1 MRWKGLTHHQ
11 FAQSPHHVRLLAQL
25 LDAHPDFGISLQ
37 IGSDAGLVFFDQ
49 ATLDKVLQISLR
61 DFANHTQPQS
71 MSGRARSALSRTTD
85 HLRGSQISSFMS
97 EYCDGEIWRKCTSEL
112 TIYKSCTVFQQ
123 CHILRIHVEVS
134 LIPAMI
140 MIVSCRRYPSLS

>member
-97 EYCDGEIWRKCTSEL
+97 EYCDGGIWRNVQASLRFTKHVLCFNNVTSCE
-112 TIYKSCTVFQQ
+112 F
-123 CHILRIHVEVS
+123 
-134 LIPAMI
+134 M
-140 MIVSCRRYPSLS
+140 